1 MTEALLD
8 ANILLRHLT
17 GQPPE
22 LAQQVRGLL
31 QTAEERKTRLTVTAL
46 TLAEVVFV
54 LERTYRWSRDQ
65 IGSGLQTLLAAGVV
79 HVPEHRIL
87 ARALAL
93 YRSFPRVHF
102 ADAYVAAAALE
113 RGAALISLDRDLR
126 IIPQLRLII
135 TPDDLPA

>member
-1 MTEALLD
+1 MTEAVLD

-22 LAQQVRGLL
+22 LAQQARGLL
-31 QTAEERKTRLTVTAL
+31 QAAERRKIRLTVTAL

-54 LERTYRWSRDQ
+54 LDRTYRWSRHK
-65 IGSGLQTLLAAGVV
+65 ISSGLQTLLTAGVV
-79 HVPEHRIL
+79 HVPEHHIL

-93 YRSFPRVHF
+93 YHNYPRVQF
-102 ADAYVAAAALE
+102 ADAYVAAVALE
-113 RGAALISLDRDLR
+113 RGAALISFDRDLR
-126 IIPQLRLII
+126 GIPRLRLIA